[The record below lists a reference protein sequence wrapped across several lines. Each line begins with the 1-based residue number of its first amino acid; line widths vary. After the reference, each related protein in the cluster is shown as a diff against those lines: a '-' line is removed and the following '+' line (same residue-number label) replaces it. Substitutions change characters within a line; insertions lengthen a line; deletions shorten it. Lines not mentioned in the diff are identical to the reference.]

1 MIILVNITLFL
12 LMPVKL
18 TVKSTENNSRN
29 RFHRRHL
36 KTSVYDITNKILSRD
51 LDLIIDVVMWPKFD
65 CFSISIKEVLPTLI
79 L

>member
-1 MIILVNITLFL
+1 MS
-12 LMPVKL
+12 VKL
-18 TVKSTENNSRN
+18 AVKSTENNSRN
-29 RFHRRHL
+29 RFHRRNL

-65 CFSISIKEVLPTLI
+65 CFSISIKKVLPTLI